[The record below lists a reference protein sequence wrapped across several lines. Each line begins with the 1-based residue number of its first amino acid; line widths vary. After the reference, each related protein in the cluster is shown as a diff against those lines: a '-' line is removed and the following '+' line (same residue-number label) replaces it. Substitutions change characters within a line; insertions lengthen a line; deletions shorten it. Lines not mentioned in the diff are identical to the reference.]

1 MARWTMEQTLAQA
14 PVLML
19 PSERLLLYALIQAL
33 RPQRC
38 VEIGTHKGGSALIIG
53 AALDEV
59 GSGSLVCID
68 PTPLV
73 AEEHWERVAHRAV
86 LLTGESP
93 GVLAEAARVVGGPFD
108 FALVDGDH
116 SYHGVLRDI
125 DGVLSVLSD
134 NAFILFHDAH
144 FPEVA
149 EAIDATLQVRAD
161 LVTDCGLLSVDRS
174 IDDEGRVWGG
184 LRLMRFSRVGLAA
197 SQSSGGDQQAT
208 DAGFR
213 AAGNGSASS
222 SSPSVYYLERLRSV
236 WNEADDRA
244 FVAHCFRILLG
255 RETDASGSDAFT
267 AALAAGATRLD
278 VVNEIVRSRE
288 AAAKRLP
295 LGWLVDLKLEFE
307 RARPTPSLLQR
318 ILRSARRAVRL
329 PWMIE
334 QLHALS
340 AAQHRRLDAQ
350 NDLLNQ
356 IRSQIDVI
364 ARDTKIAPP
373 TRRDS

>member
-1 MARWTMEQTLAQA
+1 MARWTMEQTLTEA

-19 PSERLLLYALIQAL
+19 PSERLLLYSLIQAL
-33 RPQRC
+33 RPKRC
-38 VEIGTHKGGSALIIG
+38 VEIGTHKGGSALIIT

-73 AEEHWERVAHRAV
+73 AEEHWTRVAHRAV

-93 GVLAEAARVVGGPFD
+93 GALAEAARVAGGSFD
-108 FALVDGDH
+108 FAFVDGDH
-116 SYHGVLRDI
+116 SYHGVLRDME
-125 DGVLSVLSD
+125 GVLSVLAD
-134 NAFILFHDAH
+134 EAFILCHDAH

-184 LRLMRFSRVGLAA
+184 LRLLRFSRPSAA
-197 SQSSGGDQQAT
+197 TSRSSGTDQHAR
-208 DAGFR
+208 DARFS
-213 AAGNGSASS
+213 AAGAACVTSASS
-222 SSPSVYYLERLRSV
+222 PVFYLERLRSV
-236 WNEADDRA
+236 WNEEDDRA

-267 AALAAGATRLD
+267 AALAAGATRID
-278 VVNEIVRSRE
+278 VVNEIARSRE

-295 LGWLVDLKLEFE
+295 TGWLADLTLEFGQS
-307 RARPTPSLLQR
+307 RPTLSLLQR

-334 QLHALS
+334 QLHATN
-340 AAQHRRLDAQ
+340 AAQHQRLNAQ
-350 NDLLNQ
+350 NDLLDQ
-356 IRSQIDVI
+356 IRSQVEMI
-364 ARDTKIAPP
+364 ARNTKIAPP
-373 TRRDS
+373 QGRDS